1 MTTATAIVGG
11 VSAIGG
17 LIGGASQAAEGRKMQ
32 RKAQGLID
40 NFKWKDLG
48 NPYKALSVDTTGAE
62 MELDSLDSFSATVL
76 QNLRMGGNR
85 SLGAGLM
92 DLQRG
97 RNDKVNSIIDKLNKE
112 REKLN
117 FAAAGA
123 DMNIQAME
131 EKRQTDEIA
140 AYGNML
146 SVGMGMK
153 QQGMGN
159 MIGAG
164 TALGQIAGSGA
175 FGGGGGSKPS
185 GQSYYFG
192 TTDASKL
199 YQPFKS
205 E

>member
-1 MTTATAIVGG
+1 MATATAIVGG

-175 FGGGGGSKPS
+175 FDK
-185 GQSYYFG
+185 
-192 TTDASKL
+192 K
-199 YQPFKS
+199 
-205 E
+205 